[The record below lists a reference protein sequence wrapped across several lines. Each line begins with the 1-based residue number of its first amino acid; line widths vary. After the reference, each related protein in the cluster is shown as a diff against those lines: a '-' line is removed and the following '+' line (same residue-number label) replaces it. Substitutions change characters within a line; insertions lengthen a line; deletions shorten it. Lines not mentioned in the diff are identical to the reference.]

1 MAATKRNAMNI
12 AEAREK
18 IRTTQ
23 IINRLQGHIDGK
35 VNMVPSQVTAALGL
49 LKKAIP
55 DLAAQTDT
63 DGNAPKLT
71 IEVVQRARNSTPA

>member
-35 VNMVPSQVTAALGL
+35 VDMVPSQVTAALGL

-55 DLAAQTDT
+55 DLAAQVGA
-63 DGNAPKLT
+63 DGGTPET
-71 IEVVQRARNSTPA
+71 ILKVISGVPRANG